1 MRKYLILVLLMG
13 VVSIGFVAYMYNKPH
28 KNIASTQP
36 DYSLTATEIYRE
48 FEETEPQANERYLN
62 KVVAITGKLSG
73 IEANEKGDPVL
84 VLETGTALG
93 GVRCTMES
101 GQTQQIATL
110 QEGGEVQVK
119 GICTGM
125 LLDVILIQCVL
136 IKP

>member
-1 MRKYLILVLLMG
+1 MRDTKTEVLK
-13 VVSIGFVAYMYNKPH
+13 FW
-28 KNIASTQP
+28 
-36 DYSLTATEIYRE
+36 